1 MRMKGRSNKNDTIAA
16 ITTPLAEG
24 GIGVIQVTGP
34 GALDAAGRV
43 FRRKRGE
50 KNLLGASS
58 GDLFYGVVSLPGGGS
73 SGVIDEAIVC
83 VWRAEDS
90 LTGEDLVEISCHGG
104 PRAVRNTLN
113 AVTGAGAR
121 EATWAE
127 FLVRGRENNRMDSL
141 QAEALR
147 AVIHAK
153 TRLSVWVLVAQQS
166 GLLSGR
172 LSKLETDC
180 RLLSGRTGDGVL
192 TDRTRKNVSKKLALL
207 VSGLEELLG
216 SSSFGLALTSPQRV
230 SIAGAPNVGKSTLF
244 NTLLKTQRSIVHH
257 LPGTT
262 RDYINEYLSI
272 RGVPFELV
280 DAAGLREADQYVEK
294 KGVEWALEQHRRA
307 DRVLLVFDGTRGITG
322 QEWDWV
328 EALRQDGDVDMKKI
342 IPVINKI
349 DLGVRLDGTVLDTV
363 LERPAC
369 LISAID
375 GRGLE
380 LLENAL
386 VGEYMTFIEGY
397 ERHRHAVPVA
407 FTERQRTLLSD
418 AWHVAALALDTLDT
432 AKTLDKK
439 SLETVSCRLRELRC
453 GGGGAGAGVSKRTSQ
468 EIANAVDV
476 CG

>member
-1 MRMKGRSNKNDTIAA
+1 MKGRSNKNDTIAA

-24 GIGVIQVTGP
+24 GIGVIQVTGS

-50 KNLLGASS
+50 KNLQDASS
-58 GDLFYGVVSLPGGGS
+58 GDLLYGVVSLPGGGS

-104 PRAVRNTLN
+104 PKAVRNTLN

-121 EATWAE
+121 EANWVE
-127 FLVRGRENNRMDSL
+127 FLVRGRENNRMDFL
-141 QAEALR
+141 QVEAHK
-147 AVIHAK
+147 AVIRAK

-172 LSKLETDC
+172 ISQLETDC
-180 RLLSGRTGDGVL
+180 RLLSGRIRDGVL
-192 TDRTRKNVSKKLALL
+192 TDRTKKNVSKKLALL

-216 SSSFGLALTSPQRV
+216 SCSFGLALTSPQRV

-244 NTLLKTQRSIVHH
+244 NTLLKIDRSIVHH

-262 RDYINEYLSI
+262 RDCIDEYLSI
-272 RGVPFELV
+272 RGVPFEMV

-294 KGVEWALEQHRRA
+294 KGVERALELHRRA
-307 DRVLLVFDGTRGITG
+307 DRVILVFDGTRGISG

-328 EALRQDGDVDMKKI
+328 EALRQDRDIDMKKI

-349 DLGVRLDGTVLDTV
+349 DLGVRLDSTVLDTV
-363 LERPAC
+363 FERPAC

-375 GRGLE
+375 GRGIE

-386 VGEYMTFIEGY
+386 IGEDMTFIEEY
-397 ERHRHAVPVA
+397 ERHGQAVPVV

-418 AWHVAALALDTLDT
+418 AWYAAARALDTLDT
-432 AKTLDKK
+432 TKTFDKK

-453 GGGGAGAGVSKRTSQ
+453 GGGGADGGVSEKNSQ
-468 EIANAVDV
+468 KIANAVDV

>member
-1 MRMKGRSNKNDTIAA
+1 MKGRSNKNDTIAA

-24 GIGVIQVTGP
+24 GIGVIQVTGS
-34 GALDAAGRV
+34 GALDAADRV

-50 KNLLGASS
+50 KNLLDASS

-127 FLVRGRENNRMDSL
+127 FLIRGCENNRLDFL
-141 QAEALR
+141 QVEAHKAIIR
-147 AVIHAK
+147 AK
-153 TRLSVWVLVAQQS
+153 TRLSVWVLMAQQS

-172 LSKLETDC
+172 FSQLETDC
-180 RLLSGRTGDGVL
+180 RLLSGMTKHDGVL
-192 TDRTRKNVSKKLALL
+192 TDLTNKNVSNKLALL
-207 VSGLEELLG
+207 ISGLEELLG

-244 NTLLKTQRSIVHH
+244 NTLLKIDRSIVHH

-280 DAAGLREADQYVEK
+280 DAAGLRETDQYVEK
-294 KGVEWALEQHRRA
+294 KGVERALELHRRA
-307 DRVLLVFDGTRGITG
+307 DRVILVFDGTSGISG

-328 EALRQDGDVDMKKI
+328 EVLRQDRDIDMKKI

-349 DLGVRLDGTVLDTV
+349 DLGVRLDSTVLDTV
-363 LERPAC
+363 FERPAC

-386 VGEYMTFIEGY
+386 IGEDMTFIEEY
-397 ERHRHAVPVA
+397 EIHRHAVPVV
-407 FTERQRTLLSD
+407 FTERQRSLLSD
-418 AWHVAALALDTLDT
+418 AWYAAARALDTLDT
-432 AKTLDKK
+432 TKTLDKK

-453 GGGGAGAGVSKRTSQ
+453 GVGGAGAGVSKKTSQ

>member
-1 MRMKGRSNKNDTIAA
+1 MKGRSNKNDTIAA

-24 GIGVIQVTGP
+24 GIGVIQVTGS

-50 KNLLGASS
+50 KNLLDASS
-58 GDLFYGVVSLPGGGS
+58 GDLFYGVVSVPGGGS

-104 PRAVRNTLN
+104 PRAVRNALN

-121 EATWAE
+121 EANWAE
-127 FLVRGRENNRMDSL
+127 FLVRGRENNRMDFL
-141 QAEALR
+141 QVEAHNAIIR
-147 AVIHAK
+147 AK

-172 LSKLETDC
+172 FSQLETDC
-180 RLLSGRTGDGVL
+180 RLLSGRAKNGVL
-192 TDRTRKNVSKKLALL
+192 TDRTKKNVSKKLALL

-244 NTLLKTQRSIVHH
+244 NTLLKIDRSIVHH

-272 RGVPFELV
+272 RGVPFEMV

-294 KGVEWALEQHRRA
+294 KGVERALDLHRRA
-307 DRVLLVFDGTRGITG
+307 DRVILVFDGTRGISG

-328 EALRQDGDVDMKKI
+328 EALRQDRDIDMKKI

-349 DLGVRLDGTVLDTV
+349 DLGVRLDSTVLDTV
-363 LERPAC
+363 FECPAC

-386 VGEYMTFIEGY
+386 IGEDMTFIEEY
-397 ERHRHAVPVA
+397 ERHRHAVPVV

-418 AWHVAALALDTLDT
+418 AWYAAARALDTLDT

-439 SLETVSCRLRELRC
+439 FLETVSCRLRELRC
-453 GGGGAGAGVSKRTSQ
+453 GGGVAGGGVSKKTSQ

>member
-1 MRMKGRSNKNDTIAA
+1 MKGRSNKNDTIAA

-50 KNLLGASS
+50 KNLLDASS

-90 LTGEDLVEISCHGG
+90 LTGEDLAEISCHGG

-121 EATWAE
+121 ESTWAE
-127 FLVRGRENNRMDSL
+127 FLVRGRKNKGVDFL
-141 QAEALR
+141 QVEALR
-147 AVIHAK
+147 AIIHAK

-172 LSKLETDC
+172 FSQLETDC
-180 RLLSGRTGDGVL
+180 RLLSGRARDGVF
-192 TDRTRKNVSKKLALL
+192 TDRTKKNVSKKLALL

-280 DAAGLREADQYVEK
+280 DAAGLREADQHVEK
-294 KGVEWALEQHRRA
+294 KGVERAQELHRRA
-307 DRVLLVFDGTRGITG
+307 DRVLLVFDGTRGISG

-328 EALRQDGDVDMKKI
+328 EALRQDSDVDMKKI

-349 DLGVRLDGTVLDTV
+349 DLGVRLDSTVLDTV
-363 LERPAC
+363 FEHPAC

-386 VGEYMTFIEGY
+386 VGEYRTFIEEY
-397 ERHRHAVPVA
+397 EKHGHAVPVV
-407 FTERQRTLLSD
+407 FTERQRMLLSD
-418 AWHVAALALDTLDT
+418 AWYAAARALDTLDT
-432 AKTLDKK
+432 AKALDKK

-453 GGGGAGAGVSKRTSQ
+453 GGGGAGGGVSEKNSQ

-476 CG
+476 YG